1 SQDPQ
6 LEGRI
11 HTQTEVLS
19 VGRKGVLKGELIAS
33 NKRRERPFR
42 MLLRDHT
49 GQERYAHAD
58 IVLDS
63 SGTYGNP
70 NALGDGGTPAL
81 GEATAAKGNR
91 IIYTI
96 PNVLGDER
104 PIFAGRHTLVVGAG
118 YSAIT
123 TLRALLKLQEEV
135 PETRITWLTRA
146 QDQPYTELPDDPLP
160 QRDVLAKL
168 GNRIARGEHQG
179 IHYVGLSHVEA
190 LTQHDDG
197 TLAVTLEGP
206 DAQQHTLEAIDQ
218 VVANVG
224 YRPDNGLYRELQ
236 VHQCY
241 ASEGPMKLAAAL
253 LSASGGGGDCLQQTS
268 MGPETL
274 RSPEPDFYIIGSKS
288 YGRGSSF
295 LLKLGLEQIQ
305 DIQTLIEGR

>member
-1 SQDPQ
+1 MTKILRIAIIGAGPVGLEAALALSTLGHDVHVYERGALADAVRRWSHVTLFSAWELNVSALGLEALERQGLEPPPPQAFPTGAEYVERYLIPLSQDPQ

-197 TLAVTLEGP
+197 TLAVAEFGKDIALREW
-206 DAQQHTLEAIDQ
+206 I
-218 VVANVG
+218 VG
-224 YRPDNGLYRELQ
+224 Q
-236 VHQCY
+236 FC
-241 ASEGPMKLAAAL
+241 
-253 LSASGGGGDCLQQTS
+253 
-268 MGPETL
+268 
-274 RSPEPDFYIIGSKS
+274 
-288 YGRGSSF
+288 
-295 LLKLGLEQIQ
+295 
-305 DIQTLIEGR
+305 